1 VDLPTPTG
9 FIIGRWYV
17 ADQADVSA
25 VNALQ
30 QKVTMTPLSKYGTS
44 YTPPKVPVVAA
55 KDYSGQL
62 GFFEQLGDTLA
73 INGAPAADDG
83 LLGLL
88 GTIGLSVDH
97 GFDASG
103 LSDDEKKALVQA
115 AKDGEEMLAAAS
127 AGLGTEVNGW
137 QLAPVLD
144 AYFGTDYMTRAA
156 IGYQA
161 MFENTPIEA
170 YYPSVFNDVDG
181 KVLDGSKGNYTM
193 RFEKGKTPPV
203 GAFWSTSMYDAKKRL
218 MVANPIDRYKIG
230 SADNLT
236 VADDGSTT
244 LYIQAES
251 PGKEHEGNW
260 LPAPKEPFYMLFRM
274 YLPDIEILNGQYD
287 LPGVNLATS

>member
-1 VDLPTPTG
+1 
-9 FIIGRWYV
+9 
-17 ADQADVSA
+17 
-25 VNALQ
+25 
-30 QKVTMTPLSKYGTS
+30 M
-44 YTPPKVPVVAA
+44 AA
-55 KDYSGQL
+55 TDYSGAL

-88 GTIGLSVDH
+88 GAIGLSADR
-97 GFDASG
+97 GFDVSA
-103 LSDDEKKALVQA
+103 LSDDEKQALARA
-115 AKDGEEMLAAAS
+115 ATDGEAILAAAS

-137 QLAPVLD
+137 QLAPVLED
-144 AYFGTDYMTRAA
+144 YFGTDYMTRGA

-170 YYPSVFNDVDG
+170 YYPSVFIDLDG
-181 KVLDGSKGNYTM
+181 KPLDGSKGDYTM

-203 GAFWSTSMYDAKKRL
+203 GAFWSTSMYDADKRL
-218 MVANPIDRYKIG
+218 MVDNPINRYKIG
-230 SADNLT
+230 SADNLA

-244 LYIQAES
+244 LYIRAES

-274 YLPDIEILNGQYD
+274 YLPDIEILNGQYH
-287 LPGVNLATS
+287 LPGVKHSSS